1 MKFLTLLEVGG
12 LEGLVVMIIGII
24 AVVLFVV
31 SLVVAAIT
39 KVIFEWNNENKFTNG
54 QFWRTVLISMLI
66 GGLISGFICGGM

>member
-12 LEGLVVMIIGII
+12 LEGLVVMIIGMI